1 MGCIYKR
8 SWWFDN
14 EIYTYALLIVPHLLC
29 KGSSVFATGGGTCRS
44 DFLESP
50 VQQSAF
56 VPDCQGVTGNDLLK
70 SIRVRDKKN
79 SVSLCTEYGER
90 RWTNTNIS
98 EICLLWK
105 EAGDTDKDEKIRKNI
120 LPNVT
125 SKIPAVFFCRSTE
138 GNGTTNAE
146 CLINSFLN
154 LWILSLGKSQLQSEI
169 LVNETEVIL

>member
-70 SIRVRDKKN
+70 SIRVRDKKTVFHCVR
-79 SVSLCTEYGER
+79 SMGRGGGQIPILVKYVYFGKKLETLIR
-90 RWTNTNIS
+90 MKK
-98 EICLLWK
+98 L
-105 EAGDTDKDEKIRKNI
+105 EKISYRTWRQKYQ
-120 LPNVT
+120 PFF
-125 SKIPAVFFCRSTE
+125 SAVALKGMAR
-138 GNGTTNAE
+138 
-146 CLINSFLN
+146 
-154 LWILSLGKSQLQSEI
+154 QMQS
-169 LVNETEVIL
+169 V